1 MSCGT
6 YLRPCTVTTATPGR
20 ISKKYQSGLQGPD
33 DAAKK
38 RAHPAAVAHAARVAR
53 AQQLGASWFGFKL
66 FPDLTPGRAF
76 MWGTI
81 VAVYAVGMSAVVTAR
96 ALDIGS
102 VRIVLL
108 YIHVLC
114 FSSVPACSTPGILV
128 CGCIVPAMPFSHG
141 HVFLYLCPVR
151 ETQLQVRNRSV
162 QHFWMEVEYVSYV
175 GVVCV
180 HLLGWNSE
188 VLQHSSI
195 CHCTLCANTQ
205 Y

>member
-162 QHFWMEVEYVSYV
+162 QHF
-175 GVVCV
+175 GGGVCV
-180 HLLGWNSE
+180 LCW
-188 VLQHSSI
+188 
-195 CHCTLCANTQ
+195 CCLCAPSRLEQ
-205 Y
+205 